1 MQSRPCI
8 QKGRGKAIVCS
19 SPRRWPAGSNIFVI
33 SPPDLKG
40 RGHEHI
46 LCSIEWYPHHALKS
60 PPKCAPPSVHTAAG
74 FPLRNV
80 QISRISTTDPLSR
93 PSKGLSSDHTGFS
106 PIRTRRV
113 CPSRQQMSKPIL
125 SCRVANLSAGVD
137 TSRSRN
143 SPPPH
148 GVRVWTQNFS
158 LPHGVRACILDGS
171 TSRSSSMLR
180 RVEALTVLVEAESS
194 VSTSSSTSCV
204 PSLAKSRA
212 ASSPPCVVSISIH
225 TFLITTAASPQA
237 PRVFPTATPVSPLLA
252 PDRAATATSTAL
264 AGNAVMSPAFCTT
277 RSRGWSSTVSLGN
290 GSVGSGHCAPC
301 PASRIRPEARNTP
314 STATPVG
321 SKNGCFCPRSGYK
334 NCPRRGGGVK
344 KWQNSV
350 HVVVECPLTIIS
362 ISILDF
368 LSFSR

>member
-93 PSKGLSSDHTGFS
+93 PSKGLSSDHTGSS

-113 CPSRQQMSKPIL
+113 CPSRQRMSKPIL
-125 SCRVANLSAGVD
+125 LCRAANLSAGVD

-143 SPPPH
+143 SPPPN
-148 GVRVWTQNFS
+148 GVRVQTQN
-158 LPHGVRACILDGS
+158 CILDGS
-171 TSRSSSMLR
+171 TSRSSSMLC
-180 RVEALTVLVEAESS
+180 RVGALTVLVEAELS

-204 PSLAKSRA
+204 PS
-212 ASSPPCVVSISIH
+212 
-225 TFLITTAASPQA
+225 
-237 PRVFPTATPVSPLLA
+237 
-252 PDRAATATSTAL
+252 
-264 AGNAVMSPAFCTT
+264 
-277 RSRGWSSTVSLGN
+277 
-290 GSVGSGHCAPC
+290 
-301 PASRIRPEARNTP
+301 
-314 STATPVG
+314 
-321 SKNGCFCPRSGYK
+321 
-334 NCPRRGGGVK
+334 
-344 KWQNSV
+344 
-350 HVVVECPLTIIS
+350 
-362 ISILDF
+362 
-368 LSFSR
+368 